1 MRPPR
6 LILLLLCFIFLPIL
20 LTFLSLLSAH
30 PQGVNPADSSLDGRS
45 GRLRSFFSFHAP
57 SALFPPSA
65 VISLTDDNSTFFLAR
80 PAAFGPLLPEKGLS
94 GQLWI
99 GSGFGDDTPR
109 KGGATTGAEGE
120 LGCSDVPGWDEGDN
134 KHPNPGQ
141 GTSKTSLGDSAI
153 VNPPT
158 IPGKGDAMAVNRRRS
173 VIDLDSSSQASEVV
187 PPSDADGTDDH
198 LHHPLPESY
207 FPDTKSGS
215 SGNSAPLADNKAPV
229 HADIQSL
236 QEAAEIA
243 GKVVLLSRGGCGFL
257 EKVKWVQRR
266 GGTAL
271 IVGDDTRGGGLV
283 TMYARGD
290 TSNVTIPALFT
301 SHTTAHLLSS
311 LIPPGNAVDATNV
324 EDTTKSTHGDSY
336 LKTTPSKG
344 KSSDGHG
351 TTLTKTGSKAASTPR
366 SVTSS
371 TKSNSESSPTK
382 SNVGWLRSL
391 LSPIG
396 LGSNSDSHLSE
407 DTRRPP
413 SSGHI
418 DWVLLDDW
426 EEDSGSS
433 KTKKPY
439 VDDSSRQSEDT
450 KSQEQSKKPTSHQ
463 SGDDNF
469 VIGVQDWRDPDLIA
483 PPTSAEPKPT
493 GILEKLISR
502 PQEKESTPEKSTDST
517 VNSPKGGSITPGSGE
532 YVDPG
537 KSADGKTN
545 SKSSS
550 HTSNG
555 PSDARPGSSSHEESW
570 WSSHFS
576 WSGSKSSDGVPT
588 KEDAVASKDGKT
600 AKTPT
605 SSGKAPV
612 TGGDEEEEHEGLWV
626 TLTPTN
632 ISASPFFD
640 TLLVLVV
647 SPLVTLTVVYALLL
661 LRSRI
666 RRRRWRAPKSVVDRL
681 PVRTYQTMA
690 SSPPSPTTSQP
701 AASETSPTSPLLPST
716 SQPISTRPR
725 PRSQTFSGLFA
736 AWPGSPE
743 SRPHAEKNISAS
755 QPQRS
760 RYTGRQIECVV
771 CLEEYVEGQSR
782 VMSLPCGHEFHVE
795 CITPW
800 LTTRRRTCPICKGDV
815 VRPGTHRSLGRDN
828 RGERADDVQSQ
839 AAETRNDSPSS
850 AIPIDR
856 PSEDADSDLEQ
867 GEASSTMPLL
877 NTSSTSAP
885 PQSSWRN
892 FASFSLSALS
902 GDTIWHQAHNDRNR

>member
-30 PQGVNPADSSLDGRS
+30 PRSVDPASSSLDGRS

-57 SALFPPSA
+57 SSLFPPSA

-99 GSGFGDDTPR
+99 GSGFGDDSPR

-120 LGCSDVPGWDEGDN
+120 LGCSDVPGWDEGD
-134 KHPNPGQ
+134 KHANPGQ
-141 GTSKTSLGDSAI
+141 GTSKVPQGDSD
-153 VNPPT
+153 VSNPPK
-158 IPGKGDAMAVNRRRS
+158 PQGKDDKMALNRRRS
-173 VIDLDSSSQASEVV
+173 IVEPDSARQANGAT

-207 FPDTKSGS
+207 FPDASKLDSTSDT
-215 SGNSAPLADNKAPV
+215 AARLVDNKAPA
-229 HADIQSL
+229 HADIQSI
-236 QEAAEIA
+236 QEAAEIS

-311 LIPPGNAVDATNV
+311 LIPAETVAETTNS
-324 EDTTKSTHGDSY
+324 EDTMKSTHGDA
-336 LKTTPSKG
+336 KNTPSKG

-351 TTLTKTGSKAASTPR
+351 TTFTKAGSKPVSTPR
-366 SVTSS
+366 STIAPA
-371 TKSNSESSPTK
+371 KLNAENPPANSRA
-382 SNVGWLRSL
+382 GWLRSL
-391 LSPIG
+391 FGFNGDGQPEE
-396 LGSNSDSHLSE
+396 DS
-407 DTRRPP
+407 RRPP

-418 DWVLLDDW
+418 GWVLLDDW
-426 EEDSGSS
+426 EEEGESP

-439 VDDSSRQSEDT
+439 NNKDSGRQTEDT
-450 KSQEQSKKPTSHQ
+450 KAHDQSKKPSSQQQ
-463 SGDDNF
+463 SGDDDF

-483 PPTSAEPKPT
+483 APTSAEPKPT
-493 GILEKLISR
+493 GILDKLISK
-502 PQEKESTPEKSTDST
+502 PQENEPTSEKSSDST

-537 KSADGKTN
+537 KSQDSKT
-545 SKSSS
+545 SPKDSS
-550 HTSNG
+550 HAFNG
-555 PSDARPGSSSHEESW
+555 PSDARPGSSPHDEGW

-576 WSGSKSSDGVPT
+576 WSGSKNFDGVPT
-588 KEDAVASKDGKT
+588 KEESAAFKDGKST
-600 AKTPT
+600 KTST
-605 SSGKAPV
+605 SSAKAPV
-612 TGGDEEEEHEGLWV
+612 NAADEEEEEEHEGLWV

-632 ISASPFFD
+632 MSTSPFFD

-690 SSPPSPTTSQP
+690 SSPPSPTPSQP
-701 AASETSPTSPLLPST
+701 ATSEISPTSPLLASNP
-716 SQPISTRPR
+716 QPISTRPR
-725 PRSQTFSGLFA
+725 PRSQTFSGLLA
-736 AWPGSPE
+736 GWPSSQDP
-743 SRPHAEKNISAS
+743 RPSAEKTISAS
-755 QPQRS
+755 QPHRS

-795 CITPW
+795 C
-800 LTTRRRTCPICKGDV
+800 
-815 VRPGTHRSLGRDN
+815 
-828 RGERADDVQSQ
+828 
-839 AAETRNDSPSS
+839 
-850 AIPIDR
+850 
-856 PSEDADSDLEQ
+856 
-867 GEASSTMPLL
+867 M
-877 NTSSTSAP
+877 
-885 PQSSWRN
+885 
-892 FASFSLSALS
+892 
-902 GDTIWHQAHNDRNR
+902 